1 MIFLSGNI
9 RITKHRLLRMQQPIA
24 LIGGNIMSNQM
35 GIELLPDERLDEVN
49 ERITIIQK
57 KDGLTF
63 GTDAYFLASFI
74 KQQRYAHAVEL
85 GTGTGIISLL
95 CASKDKLG
103 GIDAI
108 EIQKDFYDIAKRN
121 AVLNGLEGRIR
132 LICEDVRNV
141 SSVTVG
147 GEVDVVFTNP
157 PYMTLDSG
165 KRNTSDR
172 KYIARHEVC
181 GDIGDFCATARRL
194 LKHGGRFYCVWRPD
208 RLSSLFSAMK
218 NNGLEPKR
226 LVFVHGDADAEP
238 SMVLVSAT
246 KGGAEGLR
254 ILPPIFL
261 HETDTKKDGV
271 RQLTQRASRIYETMD
286 ITE

>member
-1 MIFLSGNI
+1 
-9 RITKHRLLRMQQPIA
+9 
-24 LIGGNIMSNQM
+24 MSEK
-35 GIELLPDERLDEVN
+35 IELLPDERLDEVN
-49 ERITIIQK
+49 ERITVIQK

-74 KQQRYAHAVEL
+74 KPQRHAHAVEL
-85 GTGTGIISLL
+85 GAGTGIISLL
-95 CASKDKLG
+95 CAAKERLG
-103 GIDAI
+103 LIDAI
-108 EIQKDFYDIAKRN
+108 EIQEDFYSIARRN
-121 AVLNGLEGRIR
+121 VELNEFDGRIR

-141 SSVTVG
+141 GSSTVG

-157 PYMTLDSG
+157 PYMTVDSG
-165 KRNTSDR
+165 KRNISDR

-181 GDIGDFCATARRL
+181 GDIGDFCAAARRL

-208 RLSSLFSAMK
+208 RLSSLFATMK
-218 NNGLEPKR
+218 NNALEPKR
-226 LVFVHGDADAEP
+226 LVFVHGDAEAEP

-254 ILPPIFL
+254 ILPPIIL
-261 HETDTKKDGV
+261 HETDTKNDGA
-271 RQLTQRASRIYETMD
+271 RRLTPRASQIYETMS